1 VGGIARLL
9 FVQGAFRLALRRR
22 ASAIAS
28 PSMNAF
34 RTISVVLLL
43 SSGAPALPAKTAPA
57 PAGRLPFIEDD
68 YARAIRDARARGVPV
83 FVEAWAPW

>member
-1 VGGIARLL
+1 
-9 FVQGAFRLALRRR
+9 
-22 ASAIAS
+22 
-28 PSMNAF
+28 MNVL

-43 SSGAPALPAKTAPA
+43 SSGAQAMRAGTAPA
-57 PAGRLPFIEDD
+57 TAKRLPFVEDD

>member
-1 VGGIARLL
+1 
-9 FVQGAFRLALRRR
+9 
-22 ASAIAS
+22 
-28 PSMNAF
+28 MNAF

-43 SSGAPALPAKTAPA
+43 SSGAQALPAGAAAPA
-57 PAGRLPFIEDD
+57 RAGRLPFIEDD

>member
-1 VGGIARLL
+1 VGGIARSL
-9 FVQGAFRLALRRR
+9 FCKSHSVRCETPAR
-22 ASAIAS
+22 AGYDSR
-28 PSMNAF
+28 MNAF

-43 SSGAPALPAKTAPA
+43 SSGALPARAAASHGP
-57 PAGRLPFIEDD
+57 RLPFIEDD